1 MRNRRSGASIVANPV
16 LVGAVTLLVVVVAV
30 FLSYNANSGLPFV
43 PTQELKVRVPNA
55 FKLVEGNEVREGGNR
70 IGAVSRIEPA
80 RMPDGSTG
88 AVLTLKIDKVA
99 APLPVDTKAA
109 IRPKSALGLKFVE
122 ITRGTAE
129 KQLADGA
136 SIRVGQAALSPE
148 FEDFFAMFK
157 PETRRDI
164 RVNLTEFA
172 NAFAGRG
179 QDLNRTLENLPGLLK
194 TLEPVMRN
202 LSDPNTGLA
211 RFIKELNDGA
221 RVAAPVADQFAQGFA
236 DAADTFEAL
245 SRDEQAL
252 RDTIAKS
259 PSTLDVATD
268 SLRAQRPFLRN
279 FALVSTELR
288 GTARTIR
295 TTVPG
300 INRAL
305 LAGTDVLPRTTRLN
319 ADFRGAL
326 GELRDF
332 SRAPFTNAGL
342 RALQATVATLNPT
355 VRNVGPYITV
365 CNYWNYWWSYLTDH
379 LSQGD
384 ETGTIQRVQ
393 QKNAPSQ
400 TNGLGSYGATGYAN
414 GQGTNPIDVAA
425 NGDPA
430 FLHTQPYGRAVDEQ
444 GNADC
449 ETGQRGYPKRLAK
462 NAPAGL
468 DVATDARTPGNQG
481 TTFTGRKRVPA
492 GETFT
497 AEPETG
503 NRPVR

>member
-1 MRNRRSGASIVANPV
+1 MRKRRAGSSIVANPV

-30 FLSYNANSGLPFV
+30 FLSYNANQGLPFV
-43 PTQELKVRVPNA
+43 PTQQLKVRVPNA
-55 FKLVEGNEVREGGNR
+55 FKLVKGNEVREGGFR
-70 IGAVSRIEPA
+70 IGAVSEINPA

-88 AVLTLKIDKVA
+88 AELVLKIDKVA
-99 APLPVDTKAA
+99 APLPVDTKAS
-109 IRPKSALGLKFVE
+109 IRPKSTLGLKFVE
-122 ITRGTAE
+122 ITRGTSE

-179 QDLNRTLENLPGLLK
+179 EDLNRTFANLPGLLK
-194 TLEPVMRN
+194 SLEPVMRN
-202 LSDPNTGLA
+202 LSDPKTGLA
-211 RFIKELNDGA
+211 RFISELEDGA

-259 PSTLDVATD
+259 PATLDVATD

-288 GTARTIR
+288 GTASEIR
-295 TTVPG
+295 RSVPV

-305 LAGTDVLPRTTRLN
+305 DAGIDVLPRTTRLN
-319 ADFRGAL
+319 ADLRDSLAN
-326 GELRDF
+326 LRDF
-332 SRAPFTNAGL
+332 SNAPFTNPGL
-342 RALQATVATLNPT
+342 RALTATVTTLNPT
-355 VRNVGPYITV
+355 VRYAGPFVTV
-365 CNYWNYWWSYLTDH
+365 CNYWNSWWTNLSDH
-379 LSQGD
+379 LSQQD
-384 ETGTIQRVQ
+384 ETGTIQRIQ
-393 QKNAPSQ
+393 QKNAPAQ
-400 TNGLGSYGATGYAN
+400 TNGLSSFGAPGYAN
-414 GQGTNPIDVAA
+414 GEGADPLSVAA
-425 NGDPA
+425 NGDPV
-430 FLHTQPYGRAVDEQ
+430 FLHTQNYGRAVNDQ

-449 ETGQRGYPKRLAK
+449 ETGQRGYPRRLAV

-468 DVATDARTPGNQG
+468 QVATDARTPGDQG
-481 TTFTGRKRVPA
+481 TTFTGRKRVPE

-503 NRPVR
+503 YKP